1 MEYTSSTM
9 CELSLSE
16 NGYAPDFDVENDV
29 SNFKPIGFGTPPFS
43 DKPNF
48 TIRGIR
54 TESPVEQTE
63 HLRQEGELVILLA

>member
-1 MEYTSSTM
+1 M

-29 SNFKPIGFGTPPFS
+29 SNFKPIGFRTPPFS